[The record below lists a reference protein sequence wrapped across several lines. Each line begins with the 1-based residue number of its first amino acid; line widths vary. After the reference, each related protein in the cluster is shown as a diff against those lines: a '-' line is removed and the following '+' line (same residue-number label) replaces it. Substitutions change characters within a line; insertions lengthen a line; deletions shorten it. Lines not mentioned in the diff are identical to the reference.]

1 MSRDVLAMRHVP
13 FEDLGL
19 LEPVLRERGYRSA
32 YLDVTV
38 EPVTLEV
45 ALRPD
50 LLVVLGGPIGVYE
63 TGAYPFLRAERE
75 AVEARVRAGRP
86 TLGVCL
92 GAQLVAAALG
102 ADVAPTGRTEIGYA
116 PLTLTPEGRG
126 SVLAPLAGV
135 RVLHWHGD
143 QFAVPDGAVR
153 LAETPGFPNQA
164 FSAGPHVLGLQF
176 HLEADHTQIERWL
189 VGHAHELAG
198 VGLDPNEIRA
208 DAGEHGPAL
217 AAAARQVFERWLD
230 GLGADGAGADGP
242 RADGLGSGPGGLRG
256 QRPGDE
262 HEARAGDQGDHR
274 GDDPR

>member
-1 MSRDVLAMRHVP
+1 MTRDVLAIRHVP

-19 LEPVLRERGYRSA
+19 LEPVLSERGYRSS

-38 EPVTLEV
+38 EPITPEAALE
-45 ALRPD
+45 PD

-63 TGAYPFLRAERE
+63 TAAYPFLRAEHE

-102 ADVAPTGRTEIGYA
+102 ADVVATGRTEIGYA
-116 PLTLTPEGRG
+116 PLTLTAEGRG
-126 SVLAPLAGV
+126 SALAPLDGV

-164 FSAGPHVLGLQF
+164 FSLGRQVLGLQF

-189 VGHAHELAG
+189 VGHAHELATAG
-198 VGLDPNEIRA
+198 IDPNQVRA
-208 DAGEHGPAL
+208 DAGAHGPAL
-217 AAAARQVFERWLD
+217 AAAAHQVFERWLD
-230 GLGADGAGADGP
+230 GLTLA
-242 RADGLGSGPGGLRG
+242 
-256 QRPGDE
+256 
-262 HEARAGDQGDHR
+262 
-274 GDDPR
+274 